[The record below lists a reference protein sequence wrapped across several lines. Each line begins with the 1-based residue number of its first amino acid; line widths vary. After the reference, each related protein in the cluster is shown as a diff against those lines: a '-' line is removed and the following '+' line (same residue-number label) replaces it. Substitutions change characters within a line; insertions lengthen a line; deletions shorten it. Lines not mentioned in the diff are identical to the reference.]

1 MIQNKPENAANENAE
16 TEIDL
21 PERTGCVRALL
32 VTVIVLGILLVGGL
46 AVVVG
51 TIIKRVTDD
60 TSSQTEL
67 SNPQT
72 RNGSLS
78 ITDKGFK
85 SIISVPVGAALMAT
99 EVNDKKIVLHL
110 RDEEGDFLLLLNV
123 KTGQEIG
130 RVRLKPQQN

>member
-1 MIQNKPENAANENAE
+1 M
-16 TEIDL
+16 
-21 PERTGCVRALL
+21 L

-60 TSSQTEL
+60 SPSQTEL
-67 SNPQT
+67 LNPQT
-72 RNGSLS
+72 NNGSLS
-78 ITDKGFK
+78 ITDTGFE
-85 SIISVPVGAALMAT
+85 SIISLPEGAVLMAS

-110 RDEEGDFLLLLNV
+110 RDAEGDFLLLVNV

-130 RVRLKPQQN
+130 RVRLKPQKN

>member
-1 MIQNKPENAANENAE
+1 MTQNKPENAANENAE

-51 TIIKRVTDD
+51 TIIKRVKDD
-60 TSSQTEL
+60 TPSQTAL
-67 SNPQT
+67 PNPQT
-72 RNGSLS
+72 KYGSLS
-78 ITDKGFK
+78 ITNTGFE
-85 SIISVPVGAALMAT
+85 SIISVTEGAALMAT

-110 RDEEGDFLLLLNV
+110 RDAEGDYLLLLNV

-130 RVRLKPQQN
+130 RVRLEPQKN

>member
-1 MIQNKPENAANENAE
+1 MTQNKPENAANENAE

-60 TSSQTEL
+60 SPPP
-67 SNPQT
+67 NPQT
-72 RNGSLS
+72 INGSLS
-78 ITDKGFK
+78 VTDTGFE
-85 SIISVPVGAALMAT
+85 SIINIPKGSALMAT
-99 EVNDKKIVLHL
+99 EINDKKIVLHL
-110 RDEEGDFLLLLNV
+110 RDAEGDFLLLVNM

-130 RVRLKPQQN
+130 RVRLQPQKN